1 MGKKINSHKQRQQKF
16 SHIAS
21 FFNLWDNLFERKMK
35 KNNSP
40 AFTAAGV
47 APAVTLSPFACAAA
61 KLSVPDIADC

>member
-1 MGKKINSHKQRQQKF
+1 
-16 SHIAS
+16 
-21 FFNLWDNLFERKMK
+21 MK

-61 KLSVPDIADC
+61 KLSVPDIADCWGTKDMTRKLRTHSFPHEGGWRGARSL